1 VTIRVLV
8 VDDSRFV
15 RNAIARML
23 AQERDL
29 SVVGFASDGRE
40 VLEKTIALAPDVITL
55 DLQLPGLDG
64 IDVLRRVM
72 QERPT
77 PVVVVSSFAGAG
89 TARTLEALAAG
100 AVDYVDKSRA
110 SPMRVY
116 DLGDEIARKV
126 KLAARCRPS
135 GPPPPPSLTDT
146 EAVNRARIVLARAV
160 RPGVIVL
167 GASTGGPHALRIVL
181 THLPAGFG
189 VPVVVVQHMPASF
202 VTALAAHLNACGPLP
217 AKEAANGDRLEA
229 GRVLIAPARWELA
242 LRSEAGGVVIAS
254 KGDGSKGVEALAM
267 VTPMP
272 IDTLARQATDIFGA
286 ATCLVVLTGMGSD
299 GLEGARAVRRAGG
312 LVLAESE
319 ETCVIYGMPRE
330 VAQAGLANAVLPLD
344 AMAPMLS
351 FLGGLAGSRAHPHT

>member
-29 SVVGFASDGRE
+29 SIVGFASDGRE
-40 VLEKTIALAPDVITL
+40 VLAKTIELAPDVITL

-77 PVVVVSSFAGAG
+77 PVVIVSSFAGAG

-100 AVDYVDKSRA
+100 AVDYVDKTRA

-146 EAVNRARIVLARAV
+146 EAVNRARLVLARAA
-160 RPGVIVL
+160 RPGVIVI

-181 THLPAGFG
+181 THLSAGFA

-217 AKEAANGDRLEA
+217 AKEAAQGDRLDA
-229 GRVLIAPARWELA
+229 GRILIAPARRELA
-242 LRSEAGGVVIAS
+242 FRSEAGRVVLACSDAS
-254 KGDGSKGVEALAM
+254 QQAL

-272 IDTLARQATDIFGA
+272 IDSVARGAADVFGA
-286 ATCLVVLTGMGSD
+286 ATCLVVLTGMGND

-312 LVLAESE
+312 IVLAESE

-344 AMAPMLS
+344 AMASMLA
-351 FLGGLAGSRAHPHT
+351 FLASKHPDAHP